1 MANNFPK
8 DQLEFH
14 ELMLEVDR
22 DLVSRGIAISGR
34 PIMALGELS
43 TKFGL
48 PLPISK
54 PRLNFFHES
63 FQYWPISARVYEWY
77 DQRYGERLK
86 VNFSP
91 GKMVILIEDDLWSMK
106 FPRIFGA
113 VSIVVSRTVESS
125 NKKTPDQ
132 SPVYNVV
139 DSIENLPRSRVIALS
154 DGELHLI
161 YEKFLLGF
169 EALSLLNGS
178 ASNQLIQSAK
188 ADITMAAEHLMSQVP
203 QFGLSKWASLQATEK
218 ALKAAI
224 ASTGRS
230 FSTTHN
236 LEKLTS
242 EAKSAGLVDQWS
254 ILLPHI
260 QCSPGIRYGEERCD
274 RDAAVIAHHASLAVV
289 LLLQQGGAAFES
301 EMRVQPF
308 R

>member
-8 DQLEFH
+8 GQLEFH
-14 ELMLEVDR
+14 ELMLEIDR

-54 PRLNFFHES
+54 PRPNFFHES
-63 FQYWPISARVYEWY
+63 FQHWPILARVYEWY
-77 DQRYGERLK
+77 GQRYGERLK

-91 GKMVILIEDDLWSMK
+91 GKMVILVEDDLWLMK
-106 FPRIFGA
+106 FPRIFGEIRM
-113 VSIVVSRTVESS
+113 VISRTVESS
-125 NKKTPDQ
+125 NKKTHAQ
-132 SPVYNVV
+132 SPIYNIV
-139 DSIENLPRSRVIALS
+139 DSIENLPRSRVIDLPDA
-154 DGELHLI
+154 ELHLI
-161 YEKFLLGF
+161 REKFFLGF

-178 ASNQLIQSAK
+178 VGNQLTQSAK
-188 ADITMAAEHLMSQVP
+188 ADITMAVEHLMSQVP

-218 ALKAAI
+218 VLKAAI
-224 ASTGRS
+224 ALTGNS
-230 FSTTHN
+230 FSNTHN

-242 EAKSAGLVDQWS
+242 EAKSAGLVDLWS
-254 ILLPHI
+254 NLLPHI
-260 QCSPGIRYGEERCD
+260 QCSPGIRYGEEPCD
-274 RDAAVIAHHASLAVV
+274 RDAAVMAHHASLAVV

-301 EMRVQPF
+301 DMKVQSS